1 MQPLELFK
9 LFGTIA
15 INNADAN
22 RSIDETADSAKDAGS
37 EFDNLANKGQQA
49 ESKLSKFMSGMGKV
63 AAVSGKAIAAGL
75 AVAGTAITAVGKAAI
90 SSYADYEQL
99 VGGVETLFD
108 ESSATVIA
116 NAQNAYKTAGMSA
129 NEYMETVTSFS
140 ASLLQSLGGD
150 TKAAADKADMA
161 ITDMSDNANKM
172 GTSIEMIQNAYNG
185 FAKQNYTMLDNL
197 KLGYGG
203 TKEEMQR
210 LLDDASKLSGIEYD
224 ISSYSDIVDAIHI
237 VQNEMGI
244 TGTTAKEASET
255 ISGSISSMKGAWQNL
270 LTGLTDGN
278 QDIGQLTGNLFN
290 SLITVADNLI
300 PRISQVLDGIANV
313 ISDLAPKLLGKVS
326 ELIEK
331 LLPGVVNG
339 AVTLI
344 NAVVSILP
352 SLIDTLI
359 DVLPS
364 LIDGL
369 GKIVDGLISAAP
381 DILTALVEGLVIL
394 LANGL
399 PKLIDGIIN
408 LVVTIA
414 SNIGQIIQ
422 PLIDNLPEI
431 IIAIVNA
438 LMDNLP
444 ALIEGAVQLVIG
456 IVQAIPQI
464 IMALIEALPT
474 VIQSILEGLWN
485 ALPLLLEGI
494 ISIVGEIGTAIWDI
508 LSGFFTAL
516 GEWFGGL
523 WESIKTIFAPVVEW
537 FGNLFST
544 IWNSIVSVFS
554 AVGSWVYDNIIAPVA
569 NFFKGLWEGIVSA
582 FHTVIDPWI
591 EIIKRAAT
599 LVYNTIIV
607 PIKNFFTDLWNS
619 IVGIFSKVSGWFTD
633 NIATPIKNIFSNIW
647 NAMKNGAS
655 NAWEGIKSV
664 FSKVTD
670 WFKNIFSKAWQA
682 VKNVFSTGGKIFDGI
697 KDGIVNAFKTVVN
710 AIIRGINKVIKVPFD
725 GINWALEKIRGIN
738 ILGVEPFGWIS
749 TINTPQIPELEK
761 GGVLKK
767 GQVGLLEGKGDEAV
781 VPLEKNTGWIR
792 NVATQIHDFVIE
804 TKNNPKDIAG
814 NIRMQQLEQF
824 YGQNEKVKLSL
835 IEMIDSRFE
844 KMMELFNEY
853 FPMFA
858 EGQTISMDGRTFAE
872 VASPYIDRE
881 LGRIQLRKE
890 RG

>member
-1 MQPLELFK
+1 MELFK

-15 INNADAN
+15 INNSEAN
-22 RSIDETADSAKDAGS
+22 QGIDETTDKAEDA
-37 EFDNLANKGQQA
+37 A
-49 ESKLSKFMSGMGKV
+49 GKV
-63 AAVSGKAIAAGL
+63 KDLGDEGDRTEGKLGKAFSKMGSAAVAVGKTIATGL
-75 AVAGTAITAVGKAAI
+75 AVASTAVVAVGKAAI

-99 VGGVETLFD
+99 VGGVETFFD

-150 TKAAADKADMA
+150 TETAANKADMA

-255 ISGSISSMKGAWQNL
+255 ISGSLASAKASWQNL
-270 LTGLTDGN
+270 LTGIADGN
-278 QDIGQLTGNLFN
+278 QDVGG
-290 SLITVADNLI
+290 LITQFFDSIVTVADNI
-300 PRISQVLDGIANV
+300 VPRIAQVMGTLPQLIT
-313 ISDLAPKLLGKVS
+313 DLVPKLLTKVS
-326 ELIEK
+326 ELIDI
-331 LLPGVVNG
+331 LLPVVVDG
-339 AVTLI
+339 AVSLL
-344 NAVVSILP
+344 NAIVQVLPQLVTSILNALP
-352 SLIDTLI
+352 ALISGI
-359 DVLPS
+359 EQVFYA
-364 LIDGL
+364 
-369 GKIVDGLISAAP
+369 IVDALPQLMTVICEALPVLIP
-381 DILTALVEGLVIL
+381 QLVDALVNMIVY
-394 LANGL
+394 LA
-399 PKLIDGIIN
+399 
-408 LVVTIA
+408 THIA
-414 SNIGQIIQ
+414 EIIQ

-554 AVGSWVYDNIIAPVA
+554 TVGSWVYDNIVAPVA

-804 TKNNPKDIAG
+804 TKNNPKDITG
-814 NIRMQQLEQF
+814 NISSTGLLTAL
-824 YGQNEKVKLSL
+824 K
-835 IEMIDSRFE
+835 
-844 KMMELFNEY
+844 
-853 FPMFA
+853 
-858 EGQTISMDGRTFAE
+858 AE
-872 VASPYIDRE
+872 VSDRIRNLEETITNLIDMLKEFFPELLEAFDVTVVLDDGTMVARLTPKIDRE
-881 LGRIQLRKE
+881 LGKIQRRKE
-890 RG
+890 WG

>member
-1 MQPLELFK
+1 MELFK

-15 INNADAN
+15 VNNSEAN
-22 RSIDETADSAKDAGS
+22 QGIDETTDKAEDA
-37 EFDNLANKGQQA
+37 A
-49 ESKLSKFMSGMGKV
+49 GKV
-63 AAVSGKAIAAGL
+63 KDLGDEGDRTEGKLGKAFSKMGSAAVAVGKTIATGL
-75 AVAGTAITAVGKAAI
+75 AVASTAVVAVGKAAI

-244 TGTTAKEASET
+244 TGTTAKEASST
-255 ISGSISSMKGAWQNL
+255 ISGSLASAKASWQNL
-270 LTGLTDGN
+270 LTGIADGN
-278 QDIGQLTGNLFN
+278 QDVGG
-290 SLITVADNLI
+290 LITQFFDSIVTVADNI
-300 PRISQVLDGIANV
+300 VPRIAQVMGTLPQLIT
-313 ISDLAPKLLGKVS
+313 DLVPKLLTKVS
-326 ELIEK
+326 ELIDI
-331 LLPGVVNG
+331 LLPVVVDS
-339 AVTLI
+339 AVSLL
-344 NAVVSILP
+344 NAIVQVLPQLVTSILNALP
-352 SLIDTLI
+352 ALISGI
-359 DVLPS
+359 EQVFYA
-364 LIDGL
+364 
-369 GKIVDGLISAAP
+369 IVDALPQLMTVICEALPVLIP
-381 DILTALVEGLVIL
+381 QLVDALVNMIVY
-394 LANGL
+394 LA
-399 PKLIDGIIN
+399 
-408 LVVTIA
+408 THIA
-414 SNIGQIIQ
+414 EIIQ

-474 VIQSILEGLWN
+474 VIQSIFEGLWN

-554 AVGSWVYDNIIAPVA
+554 TVGSWVYDNIIAPVA

-814 NIRMQQLEQF
+814 NISSTGLLTAL
-824 YGQNEKVKLSL
+824 K
-835 IEMIDSRFE
+835 
-844 KMMELFNEY
+844 
-853 FPMFA
+853 
-858 EGQTISMDGRTFAE
+858 AE
-872 VASPYIDRE
+872 VSDRIRNLEETITNLIDMLKEFFPELLEAFDVTVVLDDGTMVARLTPKIDRE
-881 LGRIQLRKE
+881 LGKIQRRKE
-890 RG
+890 WG

>member
-1 MQPLELFK
+1 MELFK

-15 INNADAN
+15 VNNSEAN
-22 RSIDETADSAKDAGS
+22 QGIDETTDKAEDA
-37 EFDNLANKGQQA
+37 A
-49 ESKLSKFMSGMGKV
+49 GKV
-63 AAVSGKAIAAGL
+63 KDLGDEGDRTEGKLGKAFSKIGSAAVAVGKTIATGL
-75 AVAGTAITAVGKAAI
+75 AVASTAVVAVGKAAI

-203 TKEEMQR
+203 TKEEMER

-255 ISGSISSMKGAWQNL
+255 ISGSLNSAKASWQNL
-270 LTGLTDGN
+270 LTGIADGN
-278 QDIGQLTGNLFN
+278 QDVGG
-290 SLITVADNLI
+290 LITQFFDSIVTVADNI
-300 PRISQVLDGIANV
+300 VPRIAQVMGTLPQLIT
-313 ISDLAPKLLGKVS
+313 DLIPKLLTRVS
-326 ELIEK
+326 ELIDI
-331 LLPGVVNG
+331 LLPVVVDG
-339 AVTLI
+339 AVSLL
-344 NAVVSILP
+344 NAVVQVLPQLVTSILNALP
-352 SLIDTLI
+352 ALISGI
-359 DVLPS
+359 EQVFYA
-364 LIDGL
+364 
-369 GKIVDGLISAAP
+369 IVDALPQLMTVICEALPVLIP
-381 DILTALVEGLVIL
+381 QLVDALVNMIVY
-394 LANGL
+394 LA
-399 PKLIDGIIN
+399 
-408 LVVTIA
+408 THIA
-414 SNIGQIIQ
+414 EIIQ

-444 ALIEGAVQLVIG
+444 TLIEGAVQLVIG

-814 NIRMQQLEQF
+814 NISSTGLLTALKVEVGDRIRNLEETIT
-824 YGQNEKVKLSL
+824 NL
-835 IEMIDSRFE
+835 IDMLKEFFP
-844 KMMELFNEY
+844 ELLEAFDV
-853 FPMFA
+853 
-858 EGQTISMDGRTFAE
+858 TVVLDDGTM
-872 VASPYIDRE
+872 VARLTPKIDRE
-881 LGRIQLRKE
+881 LGKIQRRKE
-890 RG
+890 WG

>member
-1 MQPLELFK
+1 MELFK

-15 INNADAN
+15 VQNAEAN
-22 RSIDETADSAKDAGS
+22 RGIDETTDKAEDAAGKIKDLGDEGDKTEGKLGKAFSKMGS
-37 EFDNLANKGQQA
+37 
-49 ESKLSKFMSGMGKV
+49 
-63 AAVSGKAIAAGL
+63 AAVAVGKTIATGL
-75 AVAGTAITAVGKAAI
+75 AVASTAVVAVGKAAI

-224 ISSYSDIVDAIHI
+224 ISSYSDIVDAIHV
-237 VQNEMGI
+237 VQTEMGI
-244 TGTTAKEASET
+244 TGTTAKEASST
-255 ISGSISSMKGAWQNL
+255 ISGSLASAKASWQNL
-270 LTGLTDGN
+270 LTGIADGN
-278 QDIGQLTGNLFN
+278 QDVGG
-290 SLITVADNLI
+290 LISQFFDSIVTVTDNII
-300 PRISQVLDGIANV
+300 PRIAQVMETLPQLITNLV
-313 ISDLAPKLLGKVS
+313 PKLLGKIS
-326 ELIEK
+326 EI
-331 LLPGVVNG
+331 
-339 AVTLI
+339 
-344 NAVVSILP
+344 
-352 SLIDTLI
+352 IDTLLPVVVEGAVSLLNAI
-359 DVLPS
+359 VQVLPQLVTS
-364 LIDGL
+364 ILNALPALISGIEQVFYA
-369 GKIVDGLISAAP
+369 IVDALPQLMTVICEALPILIP
-381 DILTALVEGLVIL
+381 QLVNALVNMIVY
-394 LANGL
+394 LA
-399 PKLIDGIIN
+399 
-408 LVVTIA
+408 THIA
-414 SNIGQIIQ
+414 EIIQ

-431 IIAIVNA
+431 IIAIVDA

-444 ALIEGAVQLVIG
+444 ALIEGCVALVIG

-494 ISIVGEIGTAIWDI
+494 ISIVGEIGIAIWDI

-544 IWNSIVSVFS
+544 IWESIVSVFS
-554 AVGSWVYDNIIAPVA
+554 VVGTWVYDNIIAPVA
-569 NFFKGLWEGIVSA
+569 NFFTELWNSIVNA

-591 EIIKRAAT
+591 EIVKRIAT
-599 LVYNTIIV
+599 IIYDNVIV
-607 PIKNFFTDLWNS
+607 PIKDFFVNLWND
-619 IVGIFSKVSGWFTD
+619 IVGVFSAAASWFTT
-633 NIATPIKNIFSNIW
+633 NISEPIKNIFTGIW
-647 NAMKNGAS
+647 DKLKSGAS
-655 NAWEGIKSV
+655 SAWNGIKNVFGSV
-664 FSKVTD
+664 AD

-682 VKNVFSTGGKIFDGI
+682 VKNVFSTGGKVFEGI
-697 KDGIVNAFKTVVN
+697 KDGIVKAFKTVVN

-725 GINWALEKIRGIN
+725 GINWALNKIKSIEIVGIK
-738 ILGVEPFGWIS
+738 PFNWIS

-792 NVATQIHDFVIE
+792 NVARQIHDFVIE
-804 TKNNPKDIAG
+804 TKDTSKDIAG
-814 NIRMQQLEQF
+814 DVKSAGFVTALKTEVGQRISNLELLVAEMVEMLKEMFPQLLDAF
-824 YGQNEKVKLSL
+824 DVTIVLDDGTLVAKLAPKMDRQLGL
-835 IEMIDSRFE
+835 IY
-844 KMMELFNEY
+844 K
-853 FPMFA
+853 
-858 EGQTISMDGRTFAE
+858 
-872 VASPYIDRE
+872 
-881 LGRIQLRKE
+881 RKE
-890 RG
+890 RGL

>member
-1 MQPLELFK
+1 MELFK

-15 INNADAN
+15 VNNSEAN
-22 RSIDETADSAKDAGS
+22 QGIDETTDKAEDA
-37 EFDNLANKGQQA
+37 A
-49 ESKLSKFMSGMGKV
+49 GKV
-63 AAVSGKAIAAGL
+63 KDLGDEGDRTEGKLGKAFSKMGSAAIAVGKTIATGL
-75 AVAGTAITAVGKAAI
+75 AVASTAVVAVGKAAI

-255 ISGSISSMKGAWQNL
+255 ISGSLASAKASWQNL
-270 LTGLTDGN
+270 LTGIADGN
-278 QDIGQLTGNLFN
+278 QDVGG
-290 SLITVADNLI
+290 LITQFFDSIVTVADNI
-300 PRISQVLDGIANV
+300 VPRIAQVMGTLPQLIT
-313 ISDLAPKLLGKVS
+313 DLVPKLLTKVS
-326 ELIEK
+326 ELIDI
-331 LLPGVVNG
+331 LLPVVVNG
-339 AVTLI
+339 AVSLL
-344 NAVVSILP
+344 NAIVQVLPQLVTSILNALP
-352 SLIDTLI
+352 ALISGI
-359 DVLPS
+359 EQVFYA
-364 LIDGL
+364 
-369 GKIVDGLISAAP
+369 IVDALPQLMTVICEALPVLIP
-381 DILTALVEGLVIL
+381 QLVDALVNMIVY
-394 LANGL
+394 LA
-399 PKLIDGIIN
+399 
-408 LVVTIA
+408 THIA
-414 SNIGQIIQ
+414 EIIQ

-725 GINWALEKIRGIN
+725 GINWALEKIRGIS

-814 NIRMQQLEQF
+814 NISSTGLLTAL
-824 YGQNEKVKLSL
+824 K
-835 IEMIDSRFE
+835 
-844 KMMELFNEY
+844 
-853 FPMFA
+853 
-858 EGQTISMDGRTFAE
+858 AE
-872 VASPYIDRE
+872 VGDRIRNLEETITNLIDMLKEFFPELLEAFDVTVVLDDGTMVARLTPKIDRE
-881 LGRIQLRKE
+881 LGKIQRRKE

>member
-1 MQPLELFK
+1 MELFK

-15 INNADAN
+15 VNNSEAN
-22 RSIDETADSAKDAGS
+22 QGIDETTDKAEDA
-37 EFDNLANKGQQA
+37 A
-49 ESKLSKFMSGMGKV
+49 GKV
-63 AAVSGKAIAAGL
+63 KDLGDEGDRTEGKLGKAFSKMGSAAVAVGKTIATGL
-75 AVAGTAITAVGKAAI
+75 AVASTAVVAVGKAAI

-255 ISGSISSMKGAWQNL
+255 ISGSLASAKASWQNL
-270 LTGLTDGN
+270 LTGIADGN
-278 QDIGQLTGNLFN
+278 QDVGG
-290 SLITVADNLI
+290 LITQFFDSIVTVADNI
-300 PRISQVLDGIANV
+300 VPRIAQVMGTLPQLIT
-313 ISDLAPKLLGKVS
+313 DLVPKLLTKVS
-326 ELIEK
+326 ELIDI
-331 LLPGVVNG
+331 LLPVVVDG
-339 AVTLI
+339 AVSLL
-344 NAVVSILP
+344 NAIVQVLPQLVTSILNALP
-352 SLIDTLI
+352 ALISGI
-359 DVLPS
+359 EQVFYA
-364 LIDGL
+364 
-369 GKIVDGLISAAP
+369 IVDALPQLMTVICEALPVLIP
-381 DILTALVEGLVIL
+381 QLVDALVNMIVY
-394 LANGL
+394 LA
-399 PKLIDGIIN
+399 
-408 LVVTIA
+408 THIA
-414 SNIGQIIQ
+414 EIIQ

-554 AVGSWVYDNIIAPVA
+554 TVGSWVYDNIVAPVA

-814 NIRMQQLEQF
+814 NISSTGLLTAL
-824 YGQNEKVKLSL
+824 K
-835 IEMIDSRFE
+835 
-844 KMMELFNEY
+844 
-853 FPMFA
+853 
-858 EGQTISMDGRTFAE
+858 AE
-872 VASPYIDRE
+872 VSDRIRNLEETITNLIDMLKEFFPELLEAFDVTVVLDDGTIVARLTPKIDRE
-881 LGRIQLRKE
+881 LGKIQRRKE
-890 RG
+890 WG

>member
-1 MQPLELFK
+1 MELFK

-15 INNADAN
+15 VNNSEAN
-22 RSIDETADSAKDAGS
+22 QGIDETTDKAEDA
-37 EFDNLANKGQQA
+37 A
-49 ESKLSKFMSGMGKV
+49 GKV
-63 AAVSGKAIAAGL
+63 KDLGDEGDRTEGKLGKAFSKMGSAAVAVGKTIATGL
-75 AVAGTAITAVGKAAI
+75 AVASTAVVAVGKAAI

-203 TKEEMQR
+203 TNEEMQR

-244 TGTTAKEASET
+244 TGTTAKEASST
-255 ISGSISSMKGAWQNL
+255 ISGSLASAKASWQNL
-270 LTGLTDGN
+270 LTGIADGN
-278 QDIGQLTGNLFN
+278 QDVGG
-290 SLITVADNLI
+290 LITQFFDSIVTVADNI
-300 PRISQVLDGIANV
+300 VPRIAQVMGTLPQLIT
-313 ISDLAPKLLGKVS
+313 DLVPKLLTKVS
-326 ELIEK
+326 ELIDI
-331 LLPGVVNG
+331 LLPVVVDG
-339 AVTLI
+339 AVSLL
-344 NAVVSILP
+344 NAIVQVLPQLVTSILNALP
-352 SLIDTLI
+352 ALISGI
-359 DVLPS
+359 EQVFYA
-364 LIDGL
+364 
-369 GKIVDGLISAAP
+369 IVDALPQLMTVICEALPVLIP
-381 DILTALVEGLVIL
+381 QLVDALVNMIVY
-394 LANGL
+394 LA
-399 PKLIDGIIN
+399 
-408 LVVTIA
+408 THIA
-414 SNIGQIIQ
+414 EIIQ

-554 AVGSWVYDNIIAPVA
+554 TVGSWVYDNIIAPVA

-664 FSKVTD
+664 FSKVAD

-814 NIRMQQLEQF
+814 NISSTGLLTAL
-824 YGQNEKVKLSL
+824 K
-835 IEMIDSRFE
+835 
-844 KMMELFNEY
+844 
-853 FPMFA
+853 
-858 EGQTISMDGRTFAE
+858 AE
-872 VASPYIDRE
+872 VSDRIRNLEETITNLIDMLKEFFPELLEAFDVTVVLDDGTIVARLTPKIDRE
-881 LGRIQLRKE
+881 LGKIQRRKE
-890 RG
+890 WG

>member
-1 MQPLELFK
+1 MELFK

-15 INNADAN
+15 VQNAEAN
-22 RSIDETADSAKDAGS
+22 RGIDETTDKAEDAAGKIKDLGDEGDKTEGKLGKAFSKMGS
-37 EFDNLANKGQQA
+37 
-49 ESKLSKFMSGMGKV
+49 
-63 AAVSGKAIAAGL
+63 AAVAVGKTIATGL
-75 AVAGTAITAVGKAAI
+75 AVASTAVVAVGKAAI

-150 TKAAADKADMA
+150 TKAAAEKADMA

-224 ISSYSDIVDAIHI
+224 ISSYSDIVDAIHV

-244 TGTTAKEASET
+244 TGTTAKEASST
-255 ISGSISSMKGAWQNL
+255 ISGSLASAKASWQNL
-270 LTGLTDGN
+270 LTGIADGN
-278 QDIGQLTGNLFN
+278 QDVGG
-290 SLITVADNLI
+290 LISNFFDSIVTVADNI
-300 PRISQVLDGIANV
+300 VPRIAQVMETLPQLIT
-313 ISDLAPKLLGKVS
+313 DLVPKLLGKVS
-326 ELIEK
+326 EI
-331 LLPGVVNG
+331 
-339 AVTLI
+339 
-344 NAVVSILP
+344 
-352 SLIDTLI
+352 IDTLLPVVVEGAVSLLNAI
-359 DVLPS
+359 VQVLPQLVTS
-364 LIDGL
+364 ILNALPALISGIEQVFYA
-369 GKIVDGLISAAP
+369 IVDALPQLMTVICEALPILIP
-381 DILTALVEGLVIL
+381 QLVNALVNMIVY
-394 LANGL
+394 LA
-399 PKLIDGIIN
+399 
-408 LVVTIA
+408 THIA
-414 SNIGQIIQ
+414 EIIQ

-431 IIAIVNA
+431 IIAIVDA

-444 ALIEGAVQLVIG
+444 ALIQGLVALVIG
-456 IVQAIPQI
+456 IVRAIPQI

-494 ISIVGEIGTAIWDI
+494 ISIVGEIGIAIWDI

-544 IWNSIVSVFS
+544 IWESIVSVFS
-554 AVGSWVYDNIIAPVA
+554 VVGTWVYDNIIAPVA
-569 NFFKGLWEGIVSA
+569 NFFTELWNTIVNA

-591 EIIKRAAT
+591 EIVKRIAT
-599 LVYNTIIV
+599 IIYDNVIV
-607 PIKNFFTDLWNS
+607 PIKDFFVNLWND
-619 IVGIFSKVSGWFTD
+619 IVGVFSAAANWFTT
-633 NIATPIKNIFSNIW
+633 NIADPIKNIFTGIW
-647 NAMKNGAS
+647 DKLKNGAS
-655 NAWEGIKSV
+655 SAWNGIKNVFGSV
-664 FSKVTD
+664 AD

-682 VKNVFSTGGKIFDGI
+682 VKNVFSTGGKVFDGI
-697 KDGIVNAFKTVVN
+697 KDGIVKAFKTVVN

-725 GINWALEKIRGIN
+725 GINLALGKIKSIEIVGIK
-738 ILGVEPFGWIS
+738 PFNWIS
-749 TINTPQIPELEK
+749 TINAPQIPELEK

-792 NVATQIHDFVIE
+792 NVARQIHDFVIE
-804 TKNNPKDIAG
+804 TKDTSKDIAG
-814 NIRMQQLEQF
+814 DVTSTGFVTTLKTEVGERIRNLEGTVATLIDMLKEMFPQLLDAF
-824 YGQNEKVKLSL
+824 DVTIVLDDGTLVAKLAPKMDRQLGL
-835 IEMIDSRFE
+835 IY
-844 KMMELFNEY
+844 K
-853 FPMFA
+853 
-858 EGQTISMDGRTFAE
+858 
-872 VASPYIDRE
+872 
-881 LGRIQLRKE
+881 RKE